1 MRHSHRR
8 RHRACLT
15 MPTSMLIV
23 STVLATACGAAAAQV
38 GTPTPAVPAASAAN
52 STADARAQREADKVF
67 QWIRIHSD
75 KPRKA
80 AAAPAERPAAATV
93 KVARPSKPSDSG
105 IAETVQAAP
114 AGAPERPRAPVAVH
128 TEPEPAAVAPTPPRE
143 PAVAIAKPDAVERPA
158 PAAVAA
164 PPEDDVALI
173 PLRKTEPE
181 FPANLM
187 RTLRKGVVQ
196 VSFTV
201 LTDGTV
207 SEPRV
212 VSASHPRLA
221 PTAVVTVS
229 QWRFQPLR
237 HPQQAVVDLGF
248 NLE

>member
-1 MRHSHRR
+1 M
-8 RHRACLT
+8 
-15 MPTSMLIV
+15 
-23 STVLATACGAAAAQV
+23 
-38 GTPTPAVPAASAAN
+38 
-52 STADARAQREADKVF
+52 
-67 QWIRIHSD
+67 
-75 KPRKA
+75 
-80 AAAPAERPAAATV
+80 ATV
-93 KVARPSKPSDSG
+93 HRL
-105 IAETVQAAP
+105 
-114 AGAPERPRAPVAVH
+114 PV
-128 TEPEPAAVAPTPPRE
+128 P
-143 PAVAIAKPDAVERPA
+143 
-158 PAAVAA
+158 A